1 MASFTDDTFAKLAKM
16 YKDLEIETDAMLSEM
31 VIAGATVVKDNMTAN
46 MPKNFRD
53 ALTSQNIELSKV
65 YKTPSDGG
73 INCQAKIVGY
83 FINRN
88 GVKTPAPLVA
98 NMLEYGSTSRKYG
111 KQAFLRASF
120 NRKQIEEA
128 MLQVQKKYISEE

>member
-1 MASFTDDTFAKLAKM
+1 MASFQDKTFAELAKQFQL
-16 YKDLEIETDAMLSEM
+16 LEVDTDAMLAEM